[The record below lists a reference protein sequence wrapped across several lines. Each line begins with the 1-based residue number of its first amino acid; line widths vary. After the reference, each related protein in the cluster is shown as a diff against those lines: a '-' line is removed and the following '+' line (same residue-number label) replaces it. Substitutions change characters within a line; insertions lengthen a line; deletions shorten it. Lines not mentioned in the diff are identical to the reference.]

1 MKKLARR
8 SAQRRQ
14 RVRRPSFGGVEHLEP
29 RLALAVVPVPIV
41 NAGNGSDFASTV
53 SGCWLNGVNYFPAN
67 SIANSLTPIDKGLE
81 LWRSDGTPSGTY
93 RLKDINPGKA
103 DSLGMN
109 TEFLTVGST
118 IFFTA
123 DDGVHGEELWKT
135 DGTSAGTV
143 MIKDINVNGEIDLGT
158 GVLYSESS
166 FPYGFTNVNGTIFF
180 CASTTGNVV
189 SSTLWKTDG
198 TRAGTVM
205 VSSVGNVS
213 DLTRA
218 GSLLFFTA
226 NDGVHGS
233 ELWKTDGTAAGTA
246 MVKDINTFGEIDL
259 GTGISYTEG
268 CFPDD
273 LINVNGT
280 IFFSAAKNG
289 REQNG
294 FITHTLW
301 KTDGTAAGT
310 VELGAVTG
318 HGAMSAGGRLY
329 YAANG
334 GQLWTSDGT
343 VGGTRLLRDFGA
355 DHYLTISRFKDTLL
369 FVVEGGTAAYGAELW
384 RSDGSVAGTVRVRE
398 LQKRTAWPDSLGAYA
413 SQCVIRD
420 DGMYF
425 STPVFPSGTVDE
437 TARTAL
443 WRSDGTPAGTTE
455 VRSSLSQL
463 VIDPISNRKE
473 SGVSYSDGPLW
484 VSATNNHWNLSIYAF
499 LPPRPPSDVNGDGRS
514 DLISRDAATGQI
526 VAEIRRGTG
535 ALVQARVLGTEPIP
549 LPVDGSF
556 ESPAVKSNQIVT
568 YAAGAVLGKWR
579 VLEGN
584 VQISGRNYWEHAAG
598 SQSLELNG
606 TRRGGV
612 YQDVATR
619 AGGTYDLAFQLAG
632 NVGGGPAVKTVDIYW
647 GPPGSQSL
655 VRQVTFDTTERTKA
669 AMGWRTIGLP
679 DLKAVGSTTRL
690 TIVSRTDGAYGPV
703 IDDLRLTD
711 SSAGDS
717 RFVAAADVT
726 GDGVSDLIW
735 WRPATGVYTLWT
747 MRIDG
752 TVVSRQPL
760 QSVPNVTLA
769 ATGDFDADGTE
780 DLVWRNSV
788 SGIHR
793 MWLMKGGVPS
803 AKPQLTVPSTWRL
816 SPAGR
821 SYDANNDGST
831 DLVWF
836 DSAKG
841 THELWLMAGSQP
853 LAKQGLGNATVA
865 GASIVAAGDF
875 DADGHG
881 DLLWRSPKTGAVTMQ
896 LMRSG
901 AVTSSRAIG
910 GDLDSSV
917 AWTGDLNAD
926 RATDIV
932 WNSRTS
938 GRNVSRIMRG
948 ATTIATWA
956 AYGDA
961 SRWSIVGRPG

>member
-1 MKKLARR
+1 MNKLARR

-14 RVRRPSFGGVEHLEP
+14 RVPRPQFGSIEHLEP

-53 SGCWLNGVNYFPAN
+53 SGAWLNGVNYFPAS

-93 RLKDINPGKA
+93 RLKDINAGKA
-103 DSLGMN
+103 SSLEKD
-109 TEFLTVGST
+109 TEFLAVGSMM
-118 IFFTA
+118 FFTA
-123 DDGVHGEELWKT
+123 DDGVHGKELWKT

-143 MIKDINVNGEIDLGT
+143 MVKDINTFGEIDLGT
-158 GVLYSESS
+158 GISYTEGS
-166 FPYGFTNVNGTIFF
+166 FPDNLTNVNGTIFF
-180 CASTTGNVV
+180 RVSTTIYLA

-205 VSSVGNVS
+205 VSSVGGVN

-218 GSLLFFTA
+218 GSLLFFSA
-226 NDGVHGS
+226 NDGVHGN

-259 GTGISYTEG
+259 GTGISYTEDSS
-268 CFPDD
+268 PDD

-280 IFFSAAKNG
+280 VFFTARRDNPWD
-289 REQNG
+289 RR
-294 FITHTLW
+294 LW

-310 VELGAVTG
+310 VELGAAVPLG
-318 HGAMSAGGRLY
+318 NPIRAGGRLFFNEFDY
-329 YAANG
+329 NNHSK
-334 GQLWTSDGT
+334 LWTSDGT
-343 VGGTRLLRDFGA
+343 AGGTKLLRDFG
-355 DHYLTISRFKDTLL
+355 DGRVLRMSRFKGTLL
-369 FVVEGGTAAYGAELW
+369 VLVFGGTNDYGAELW

-398 LQKRTAWPDSLGAYA
+398 LQKLMARPNSFVGYL
-413 SQCVIRD
+413 SEPVIRD

-425 STPVFPSGTVDE
+425 STAVFPSGRIDE
-437 TARTAL
+437 TARIAL

-455 VRSSLSQL
+455 VGSSLSQRA
-463 VIDPISNRKE
+463 IAPISNREE
-473 SGVSYSDGPLW
+473 SGVSFSDGPLW
-484 VSATNNHWNLSIYAF
+484 VRDGGNSVYAF
-499 LPPRPPSDVNGDGRS
+499 LPPRPSSDVNGDGRS

-526 VAEIRRGTG
+526 VAEIRSATG

-556 ESPAVKSNQIVT
+556 ESPVAQPKQIVT

-579 VLEGN
+579 VSEGN
-584 VQISGRNYWEHAAG
+584 VQIKGRDYWEHAAG
-598 SQSLELNG
+598 SQSLDLNG
-606 TRRGGV
+606 TMRGGI

-619 AGGTYDLAFQLAG
+619 AGGTYDLSFQLAG
-632 NVGGGPAVKTVDIYW
+632 NVDGGPAVKTVDIYW
-647 GPPGSQSL
+647 GPPGSQTL
-655 VRQVTFDTTERTKA
+655 VRQVTFDTTGRTRA

-690 TIVSRTDGAYGPV
+690 TIVSRTEGEYGPV

-711 SSAGDS
+711 STAGNR

-726 GDGVSDLIW
+726 GDGISDLIW
-735 WRPATGVYTLWT
+735 WRPATGIYTLWT
-747 MRIDG
+747 MRLDG
-752 TVVSRQPL
+752 SVVSRQPL
-760 QSVPNVTLA
+760 QSVPDVTLA

-780 DLVWRNSV
+780 DLVWRNTV
-788 SGIHR
+788 SGAHR
-793 MWLMKGGVPS
+793 MWLMKDGLPS
-803 AKPQLTVPSTWRL
+803 ARPLLAAPSTWRL
-816 SPAGR
+816 SPTGR

-836 DSAKG
+836 DPAKG
-841 THELWLMAGSQP
+841 TYQLWLMAGSQP
-853 LAKQGLGNATVA
+853 LATQGLGNSAVA
-865 GASIVAAGDF
+865 GAAIVAAGDF

-881 DLLWRSPKTGAVTMQ
+881 DVLWRSPTTGVVTLQ

-901 AVTSSRAIG
+901 VVTTSTAIG
-910 GDLDSSV
+910 GDLDWSV
-917 AWTGDLNAD
+917 AWTGDLTAD

-938 GRNVSRIMRG
+938 GQNVSRIMRG
-948 ATTIATWA
+948 ATSIAAWSA
-956 AYGDA
+956 FGDA
-961 SRWSIVGRPG
+961 SRWSIVRRPG